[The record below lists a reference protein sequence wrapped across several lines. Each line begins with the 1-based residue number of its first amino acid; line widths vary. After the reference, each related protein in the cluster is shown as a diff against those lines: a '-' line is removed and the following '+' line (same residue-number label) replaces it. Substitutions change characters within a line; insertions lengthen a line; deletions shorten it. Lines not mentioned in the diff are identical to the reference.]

1 MCLISFSAI
10 SLVEIV
16 LVFVRQFALPLFIP
30 AAAVVV
36 TRIVAV
42 GATAA
47 VVAMAAVVAT
57 GTLILAMD
65 AMVVVVAAL
74 ALLRLKF
81 LRT

>member
-16 LVFVRQFALPLFIP
+16 LVFVRPFAPPLFIP

-42 GATAA
+42 AATAV
-47 VVAMAAVVAT
+47 VVAM

-65 AMVVVVAAL
+65 LMVVVVAAL